1 MAGEVEKAQ
10 AAKAA
15 VESSIA
21 KAREAQKKFEETKK
35 QVEDAKAKAEAAVK
49 KAKELQQKL
58 KETQAL
64 FKAPGGVKGGIAAI
78 AASQIGALRGKLVA
92 QIQKQ
97 VLSLLNKFSSGCPDS
112 KELQKIIR
120 IRSTLLNHLTSFEK
134 RIAVFQSIAA
144 KLTAIV
150 SIVSALVKV
159 ITSIPI
165 PTAIIPPM
173 TGGIGLP
180 LSIPNKFSAA
190 LVKLNKILDRLLGDA
205 AAILVVVTTI
215 SLVIKNLKDRLNS
228 IDLAIQQCS
237 IGQPADLNQI
247 LATAQP
253 PANTGTE
260 GTPKDAQGN
269 PDPNYLYKGYV
280 LAIIEDPNS
289 PKIAPL
295 RYAVA
300 KDKNGTIRLRG
311 ESSFSSDTQVLLDEL
326 KFKIDNQFT

>member
-1 MAGEVEKAQ
+1 M
-10 AAKAA
+10 
-15 VESSIA
+15 
-21 KAREAQKKFEETKK
+21 
-35 QVEDAKAKAEAAVK
+35 
-49 KAKELQQKL
+49 
-58 KETQAL
+58 
-64 FKAPGGVKGGIAAI
+64 
-78 AASQIGALRGKLVA
+78 
-92 QIQKQ
+92 
-97 VLSLLNKFSSGCPDS
+97 
-112 KELQKIIR
+112 
-120 IRSTLLNHLTSFEK
+120 
-134 RIAVFQSIAA
+134 
-144 KLTAIV
+144 
-150 SIVSALVKV
+150 
-159 ITSIPI
+159 
-165 PTAIIPPM
+165 
-173 TGGIGLP
+173 
-180 LSIPNKFSAA
+180 

-300 KDKNGTIRLRG
+300 KDKYGTIRLRG

>member
-1 MAGEVEKAQ
+1 MAGEVSKTTA
-10 AAKAA
+10 
-15 VESSIA
+15 ESSIA
-21 KAREAQKKFEETKK
+21 KAREAQKKFEERKK

-49 KAKELQQKL
+49 KAKELQQRI

-64 FKAPGGVKGGIAAI
+64 FKAPGGLKGGIAAI
-78 AASQIGALRGKLVA
+78 TASQMGALRGKLVA
-92 QIQKQ
+92 QVQKQ
-97 VLSLLNKFSSGCPDS
+97 VLTLLNKFSSGCPDS

-120 IRSTLLNHLTSFEK
+120 TRNVLINHLTSFEK

-144 KLTAIV
+144 KLRAIV
-150 SIVSALVKV
+150 SAISVAIKV
-159 ITSIPI
+159 ITSIPL

-180 LSIPNKFSAA
+180 ISILTKFSEA

-205 AAILVVVTTI
+205 AAILAVIATI
-215 SLVIKNLKDRLNS
+215 SPVIKNLKDRLNS

-253 PANTGTE
+253 PENTGSE
-260 GTPKDAQGN
+260 GTPS
-269 PDPNYLYKGYV
+269 PDYLYKNYV

-289 PKIAPL
+289 PKIAPR

-300 KDKNGTIRLRG
+300 KDRNGTIQLRG

>member
-1 MAGEVEKAQ
+1 MAGEVEKVQ
-10 AAKAA
+10 VVKAA
-15 VESSIA
+15 TESSIA
-21 KAREAQKKFEETKK
+21 KVREAQRKFEETKK
-35 QVEDAKAKAEAAVK
+35 QVEDAKAKAEAAVQ
-49 KAKELQQKL
+49 KAKEIQQKL
-58 KETQAL
+58 KETQAS
-64 FKAPGGVKGGIAAI
+64 FKAPGGLKGGIAAI
-78 AASQIGALRGKLVA
+78 AASQMGALRGKLVA
-92 QIQKQ
+92 QVQKQ
-97 VLSLLNKFSSGCPDS
+97 VLTLLNKFSSGCPDS

-120 IRSTLLNHLTSFEK
+120 TRSTLINHLTSFER
-134 RIAVFQSIAA
+134 RIAVFQGIAA

-159 ITSIPI
+159 ITSIPL

-180 LSIPNKFSAA
+180 LSIPNKFGEA

-205 AAILVVVTTI
+205 AAILAAITTI
-215 SLVIKNLKDRLNS
+215 SAVIKNLKDRLDS

-253 PANTGTE
+253 KENTGSE
-260 GTPKDAQGN
+260 GTPNQ
-269 PDPNYLYKGYV
+269 NYLYKNYV

-289 PKIAPL
+289 PKIAPR

-300 KDKNGTIRLRG
+300 KDRNGTIQIRG

>member
-1 MAGEVEKAQ
+1 MAGEVQKAE
-10 AAKAA
+10 ALKGL

-35 QVEDAKAKAEAAVK
+35 QVEEAKAKAQAAIK

-64 FKAPGGVKGGIAAI
+64 FKTPGGVKGGIAAI
-78 AASQIGALRGKLVA
+78 AASQMGFIRGKVVA
-92 QIQKQ
+92 QVQKQ
-97 VLSLLNKFSSGCPDS
+97 VLALLNKFSSGCPKS
-112 KELQKIIR
+112 KELQKIIKV
-120 IRSTLLNHLTSFEK
+120 RSTLINHLTSFEK
-134 RIAVFQSIAA
+134 RILVFQNIAA

-150 SIVSALVKV
+150 SIVSALIKI

-173 TGGIGLP
+173 TGGIGIP
-180 LSIPNKFSAA
+180 ISIPNKYSAS

-205 AAILVVVTTI
+205 AAILAAVTAI
-215 SLVIKNLKDRLNS
+215 SLVIKNLKSRLES
-228 IDLAIQQCS
+228 VDLAIQQCS
-237 IGQPADLNQI
+237 IGEPADLNEI
-247 LATAQP
+247 LAVAQP
-253 PANTGTE
+253 PENTGSE
-260 GTPKDAQGN
+260 GTPS
-269 PDPNYLYKGYV
+269 PDYLYKNYV
-280 LAIIEDPNS
+280 LAIIEDPDS
-289 PKIAPL
+289 PKIAPR

-300 KDKNGTIRLRG
+300 KDRGGTIRLRG